1 MAETDPFARGAAA
14 GAPRPLGQREP
25 VAGGRDLWLPG
36 VGVRLG
42 ATRWHG
48 TAPTVVLLHGLA
60 SQRRFWDLVV
70 PGLAGASVLAL
81 DQRGHG
87 DSDRPEHGPY
97 DVGQCADDVAVSLD
111 AAGIAAAV
119 LVGHSWGASVAAE
132 FGARFPERTLA
143 VVAVDGPLRRPVPP
157 GPRRA
162 ALRERLYPPRLAM
175 TPEAL
180 QARLL
185 DRLGSAVAV
194 AALLPSFVVHPD
206 GLARAR
212 LDFDLH
218 LQVLDGMLDHDPV
231 AALLAVRAPTWVVAC
246 DGADRAARARD
257 EPSGP
262 SMAAAREAA
271 LSELVDASSRAGSTL
286 RVMRWM
292 GAEHDVPLQW
302 PALVS
307 GLVQTA
313 ASDAARSG
321 A

>member
-1 MAETDPFARGAAA
+1 MTETDPFARGAAA
-14 GAPRPLGQREP
+14 EAPRPLGRREP

-48 TAPTVVLLHGLA
+48 AGPTVVLLHGLA
-60 SQRRFWDLVV
+60 SQRRFWDLVAPV
-70 PGLAGASVLAL
+70 LAGLSMLTL

-97 DVGQCADDVAVSLD
+97 DVGTCADDVAVALD
-111 AAGIAAAV
+111 AAGIAQVV
-119 LVGHSWGASVAAE
+119 LVGHSWGASVAVE
-132 FGARFPERTLA
+132 FGRRSPERTLA
-143 VVAVDGPLRRPVPP
+143 VVALDGPLRRPIPP

-162 ALRERLYPPRLAM
+162 AVRERLHPPRLAI

-185 DRLGSAVAV
+185 ARLGSSEAA
-194 AALLPSFVVHPD
+194 AALLPGFAIHPD

-212 LDFDLH
+212 LDFDRH
-218 LQVLDGMLDHDPV
+218 LQVLDGMLEHDPV
-231 AALLAVRAPTWVVAC
+231 AALLAIPAPAWVVAC
-246 DGADRAARARD
+246 DGPDRAARSRD
-257 EPSGP
+257 EPAGV

-271 LSELVDASSRAGSTL
+271 LEELEQAAAQAGSIL
-286 RVMRWM
+286 RVMRWT
-292 GAEHDVPLQW
+292 GAVHDVPLQW
-302 PALVS
+302 PALVG